1 VLRLRRPRHPAL
13 ALRRL
18 AAGLLATT
26 ALVLALRPE
35 ASARAGPA
43 TVPVV
48 VAAHD
53 LAPGEVLSS
62 ADLSVLRW
70 PAGTPPDGVAPRPAD
85 LDGRV
90 LAGGVRRGE
99 PVTDVRLVGTRL
111 SELLPP
117 GTVAAPVRLADLA
130 VSGLVSAGDRV
141 DVLAAAPEAEQAEVV
156 AAGALVL
163 AARGPVNADTGTDPA
178 AGLLLLAV
186 APDTAARL
194 AAVATTATLTIS
206 LPGR

>member
-1 VLRLRRPRHPAL
+1 VLHLRRPRSPVL
-13 ALRRL
+13 LLRRV

-26 ALVLALRPE
+26 ALLLALRPE
-35 ASARAGPA
+35 PPARAGPPD
-43 TVPVV
+43 VPVV

-53 LAPGEVLSS
+53 LSPGAVLASL
-62 ADLSVLRW
+62 DLSVVPW
-70 PAGTPPDGVAPRPAD
+70 PAGRPPDGVVASPAE
-85 LDGRV
+85 LEGRV

-99 PVTDVRLVGTRL
+99 PLTDVRLVGSQL
-111 SELLPP
+111 SDQLPP
-117 GTVAAPVRLADLA
+117 GLVAAPVRLADLA

-141 DVLAAAPEAEQAEVV
+141 DVLAAAAEAPQAEVV

-163 AARGPVNADTGTDPA
+163 AAAGPAQAEAGADPA

-186 APDTAARL
+186 EPETAARL

-206 LPGR
+206 LPGP